1 MPGAQL
7 LPEEGLKNM
16 RYIAWVVGFSAA
28 PSTLSPAEFE

>member
-16 RYIAWVVGFSAA
+16 KYIAWVVGF
-28 PSTLSPAEFE
+28 